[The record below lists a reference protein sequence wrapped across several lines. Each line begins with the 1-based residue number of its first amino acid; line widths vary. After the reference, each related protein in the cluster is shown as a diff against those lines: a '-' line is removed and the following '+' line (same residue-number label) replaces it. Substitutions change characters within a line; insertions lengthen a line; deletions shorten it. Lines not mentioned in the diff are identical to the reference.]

1 MTSPGNQI
9 LNLSPAQ
16 DKAPSPQRA
25 GESSDGIE
33 TPQASFINILQ
44 GSVESSQNETKNT
57 KQVVLPYTD
66 NVELLAGGDQFVSDV
81 PLAGKI
87 LSSAD
92 GCSAEAG
99 LSNQHTMSM
108 TNRLASQVLDSS
120 LLDIGPGKFEI
131 VDSSVTDGVLHLKVV
146 DKNNKPNVFAVSIPL
161 EHLPKSVNMEMLQG
175 AMQLPTEL
183 DLFGSEKLKLEDYFS
198 ELNLKE
204 IQIASDREQKLT
216 SSTTEPISTI
226 VTAQNMGQVVTI
238 QDKLL
243 RHALGMPTENDSTD
257 MRSAKE
263 NIGLE
268 KNPSA
273 DSHSPS
279 TADSSRS
286 FLKVNTP
293 VENLKLFGDAY
304 LFEKYK
310 VSRDQSGS
318 SEGEEGVK
326 IFSGLE
332 GADRELGADKTT
344 IRQVRFTLPDQIK
357 SSFKSNI
364 QTLTLRI
371 EPEHLG
377 PARLT
382 LMMHNNKLQARVIVN
397 NYHAKVAVETSLN
410 QLVDQLS
417 KAHIEV
423 DHIDVMVDGNAA
435 RNGFFER
442 RPQWH
447 YRANRSERL
456 NQSETVTLY
465 RGSSIEDSVPRPT
478 AYFRAGGVNI
488 LA

>member
-1 MTSPGNQI
+1 MTCPGNQI
-9 LNLSPAQ
+9 LNLPPAQ
-16 DKAPSPQRA
+16 SKAHSPQRA
-25 GESSDGIE
+25 VESSDGAE

-44 GSVESSQNETKNT
+44 GSVESSQNESKNT
-57 KQVVLPYTD
+57 KQVVLLHTD
-66 NVELLAGGDQFVSDV
+66 NVESLASIDQYVYDA
-81 PLAGKI
+81 PLEGKI
-87 LSSAD
+87 LSDAGGHS
-92 GCSAEAG
+92 GEAG
-99 LSNQHTMSM
+99 LSNQLTMSM
-108 TNRLASQVLDSS
+108 TDRLASQILDIS
-120 LLDIGPGKFEI
+120 LLDIAPGKFEI

-146 DKNNKPNVFAVSIPL
+146 DKNNKLNFFAVSIPL

-183 DLFGSEKLKLEDYFS
+183 DPFGPEKLKLEDYFS

-204 IQIASDREQKLT
+204 IQIASGREQKLT
-216 SSTTEPISTI
+216 SSAAEPIPTI

-243 RHALGMPTENDSTD
+243 RHALGIPTENDSTD
-257 MRSAKE
+257 MRSAEE
-263 NIGLE
+263 NVGLE
-268 KNPSA
+268 KNPST
-273 DSHSPS
+273 DNHSAS
-279 TADSSRS
+279 TVDASRS

-293 VENLKLFGDAY
+293 VENLKLFGDAS
-304 LFEKYK
+304 LFEKNE
-310 VSRDQSGS
+310 VSQDQSES
-318 SEGEEGVK
+318 TEEKGMK

-332 GADRELGADKTT
+332 IADQELGSDKTT

-357 SSFKSNI
+357 SSFKPNI

-371 EPEHLG
+371 EPEYLG

-382 LMMHNNKLQARVIVN
+382 LMMHNDKLQARVIVK
-397 NYHAKVAVETSLN
+397 NYHAKVAVEASLN

-435 RNGFFER
+435 RNGFYKR

-456 NQSETVTLY
+456 DQSGTVTLH
-465 RGSSIEDSVPRPT
+465 RGSPIEDSMPRPT